1 MPRLTLLAGLLLC
14 SGLLHAAPTVSQLQ
28 DGLEHP
34 WSLAFCRRN
43 KVCLSP
49 SGPAGCG
56 CGSRAKACRRRSPA
70 CRRFTPRGRADCW
83 RCYRPRLRRQPPGV
97 SQLRRNGRGRQSR
110 YGGRLRPFERR
121 RRAAGKLQGDL
132 PPAAQAVGRQ
142 SLRWQAGVRP
152 AGLPVYRAGRNNQR
166 PTAQETDK
174 LQGRLVRLT
183 AEGAVPPDNPWV
195 GQAGKRPEV
204 WSYGHRN
211 PQGLAMNPWS
221 GAIWE
226 HEHGRAAA
234 MSSTSRSRVKL
245 RLAAGH
251 LRHQLF
257 RPADPGGPGN
267 GCPAPN
273 SRCTIG
279 GFRPASAAWRF
290 MTGSAS
296 RLAALAVHRRAG
308 AKGADSPDAGRR
320 QGGGG
325 GAVAGRS
332 RRAHSRGTQRAGWLP
347 VSADGRAGRQAA
359 ESRGVVTPRS
369 DQVSSL
375 ITPRW

>member
-14 SGLLHAAPTVSQLQ
+14 SGLAHAAPTVSQLQ

-152 AGLPVYRAGRNNQR
+152 AGLPVYRAGRKQ
-166 PTAQETDK
+166 PAAD
-174 LQGRLVRLT
+174 
-183 AEGAVPPDNPWV
+183 GAGDRQAA
-195 GQAGKRPEV
+195 GQAGAADRRRR
-204 WSYGHRN
+204 GAAG
-211 PQGLAMNPWS
+211 QPWS
-221 GAIWE
+221 A
-226 HEHGRAAA
+226 
-234 MSSTSRSRVKL
+234 
-245 RLAAGH
+245 
-251 LRHQLF
+251 
-257 RPADPGGPGN
+257 RPANGRKFGPTATAIRKG
-267 GCPAPN
+267 
-273 SRCTIG
+273 
-279 GFRPASAAWRF
+279 WR
-290 MTGSAS
+290 
-296 RLAALAVHRRAG
+296 
-308 AKGADSPDAGRR
+308 
-320 QGGGG
+320 
-325 GAVAGRS
+325 
-332 RRAHSRGTQRAGWLP
+332 
-347 VSADGRAGRQAA
+347 
-359 ESRGVVTPRS
+359 
-369 DQVSSL
+369 
-375 ITPRW
+375 